1 MASQTRKIVMLLVII
16 KCFIFS
22 VSAADDGAY
31 DSPEE
36 FQTIDIL
43 QAREFTS

>member
-1 MASQTRKIVMLLVII
+1 MASQTRKIVMLLIII

-22 VSAADDGAY
+22 VSAEDAY
-31 DSPEE
+31 DTPEE